1 MSITID
7 SSMMSFADR
16 LNISSNRMSE
26 KYASKNIDEII
37 EAEAAQG
44 NMQAVAYA
52 QEYYDDPEKLL
63 KIYSLANIDN
73 RYKVIKAMDS
83 SKREDLLPYLKPD
96 ELVMGLFFFKKEK
109 ILDMLLDVKP
119 EELVNVMLDIF
130 GLSELLE
137 LIPPKALQK
146 FFESSDIKKEVIA
159 EQLKNLSSG
168 DLSTLIESI
177 TGQPMSKVKDPDG
190 VIKDLSSLKDDDFKN
205 IMSQMDPELQR
216 HIIYLIAKKD
226 DKYLQIFENKTY
238 VDILNDNKMKEEIIP
253 AMENLEPDTL
263 VDMIAQ
269 LPEDLMSIVAS
280 QIEQGDLMKFV
291 KDDLNVLIKAFV
303 K

>member
-137 LIPPKALQK
+137 LIPPKALQQ

-291 KDDLNVLIKAFV
+291 KDDLSVLIKAFV